1 MALFPSEK
9 GRPVLIWGCRATSV
23 VLTAAV
29 YVCDRCG
36 TNAAHRLTKR
46 VRRFTLF
53 FVPLFS
59 VSTIYV
65 DTCTACGRDV
75 EVARA
80 QAKAMVAQRRAG
92 HHPP

>member
-1 MALFPSEK
+1 
-9 GRPVLIWGCRATSV
+9 VLIWGFRATSI
-23 VLTAAV
+23 VLTTAV

-59 VSTIYV
+59 VSTTYV
-65 DTCTACGRDV
+65 DTCTACARDV

-80 QAKAMVAQRRAG
+80 QAEAAVAQRRVG
-92 HHPP
+92 QQPP

>member
-1 MALFPSEK
+1 VAWLCSRPRK
-9 GRPVLIWGCRATSV
+9 GRLVPIWGFRATSV
-23 VLTAAV
+23 VLTTAV

-59 VSTIYV
+59 VSTTYV
-65 DTCTACGRDV
+65 DTCTACAGTS
-75 EVARA
+75 
-80 QAKAMVAQRRAG
+80 KWPTRR
-92 HHPP
+92 PRPR

>member
-1 MALFPSEK
+1 M
-9 GRPVLIWGCRATSV
+9 LIWGFRATSI
-23 VLTAAV
+23 VLTTAV

-59 VSTIYV
+59 VSTTYV
-65 DTCTACGRDV
+65 DTCTACARDV

-80 QAKAMVAQRRAG
+80 QAEAAVAQRRVG
-92 HHPP
+92 QQPP